1 MTFARLILNSMW
13 ASENGQNLLT
23 KMASEGVKYSDAR
36 ISNTRAVKN
45 LFLLYIFVHY
55 STRPIYDVSMS
66 LCCWP
71 PSVDICNILPGFLW
85 QPLLTSC

>member
-1 MTFARLILNSMW
+1 MNFARLILSSMW

-45 LFLLYIFVHY
+45 LFLLYLSI
-55 STRPIYDVSMS
+55 TPPIYDVSMN
-66 LCCWP
+66 LFCWP
-71 PSVDICNILPGFLW
+71 PSVDIFNILPGFLW

>member
-1 MTFARLILNSMW
+1 MNFARLILRSLW

-45 LFLLYIFVHY
+45 LFLLYLSITPPKL
-55 STRPIYDVSMS
+55 SMIPIT
-66 LCCWP
+66 LFCWP
-71 PSVDICNILPGFLW
+71 PSVDIFNILPGF
-85 QPLLTSC
+85 SDNRS